1 MEDTTLGRQSPRLS
15 LRWPKDKCLFEFG
28 QHALDPTMTDL
39 DALTGEQRTALAQ
52 LEAITNGADLDTQI
66 SLLESVN
73 WDVQVG
79 VATAV

>member
-1 MEDTTLGRQSPRLS
+1 MI
-15 LRWPKDKCLFEFG
+15 
-28 QHALDPTMTDL
+28 DL
-39 DALTGEQRTALAQ
+39 DALTVDQRTALAQ

-79 VATAV
+79 VSPLLPQLF

>member
-1 MEDTTLGRQSPRLS
+1 
-15 LRWPKDKCLFEFG
+15 
-28 QHALDPTMTDL
+28 MTDV
-39 DALTGEQRTALAQ
+39 DALNGEQRTALAQ

-79 VATAV
+79 LCHCCN